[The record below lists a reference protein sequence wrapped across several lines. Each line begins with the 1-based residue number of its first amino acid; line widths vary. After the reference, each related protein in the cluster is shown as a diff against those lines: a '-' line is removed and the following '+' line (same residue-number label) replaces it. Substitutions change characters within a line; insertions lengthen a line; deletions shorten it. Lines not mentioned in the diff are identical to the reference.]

1 MQDYTAFE
9 TAEVV
14 SHLPLFHLFSF
25 SLSFYNDFFIA
36 PQVIARV
43 WNLIRQHTHLF
54 HWLEA
59 AETIRAYVAHNMDGN
74 KDLLAS
80 LETTKNKVATAWKLD
95 EGVGLLKKVEEENEA
110 V

>member
-1 MQDYTAFE
+1 M
-9 TAEVV
+9 
-14 SHLPLFHLFSF
+14 
-25 SLSFYNDFFIA
+25 
-36 PQVIARV
+36 
-43 WNLIRQHTHLF
+43 
-54 HWLEA
+54 EA